1 MFANDTIINFRNAT
15 SENRDCAFAAL
26 QSDLHWRSLEPGQES
41 GFAPGIKPSHLTT
54 TMHIRLPQPGSDFA
68 RHSIVCDNPEVG
80 SPKVDIFWIPTPSKV
95 RWVRLA
101 DEIAMDENTTLEVSH
116 GGYRFQVH
124 RWTNGKEPL
133 DGYDEWYTR
142 FFVTMSDA

>member
-1 MFANDTIINFRNAT
+1 
-15 SENRDCAFAAL
+15 
-26 QSDLHWRSLEPGQES
+26 
-41 GFAPGIKPSHLTT
+41 
-54 TMHIRLPQPGSDFA
+54 
-68 RHSIVCDNPEVG
+68 
-80 SPKVDIFWIPTPSKV
+80 VDIFWIPTPSKV